1 MDKKVSLLRNEE
13 ATMRTRMLS
22 LMVVMLLLFAV
33 GCAGLSK
40 ISRTGAI
47 HEVRI
52 EDTLSKPNLTVQVG
66 DEIRWVN
73 VRTEPV
79 SIEFTPESVQS
90 LSCNRGFS
98 NIFGSPKDEAEVNP
112 GESVSL
118 CFSKNGVYKYNVR
131 MTAAVPGGKIIV
143 SGVINVGNVQP

>member
-1 MDKKVSLLRNEE
+1 LRNEE
-13 ATMRTRMLS
+13 VTMRKRIL
-22 LMVVMLLLFAV
+22 LLIVVMLFAV
-33 GCAGLSK
+33 GCAGVSK

-52 EDTLSKPNLTVQVG
+52 EDTLSQPNLTAEVG

-98 NIFGSPKDEAEVNP
+98 NIFGSSKDEAEVDP

-143 SGVINVGNVQP
+143 PGVINVGNVQP